1 MMRQRRYLQAGWTL
15 LLTAL
20 LLGLVV
26 RPVGATG
33 RTMRT
38 VGATLVGDRQA
49 RASGST
55 SINGT
60 IYVTKD
66 TLVPIF
72 QSNIEAQVP
81 GAFNSAINSMVS
93 KLPPQDQSWALLMA
107 NTLLQPSVSLV
118 SLTPQ
123 QNGLLATIQLR
134 LYNGDPKPI
143 NASMLIS
150 FSVLNSSTVQVMA
163 KPVSGSPAL
172 VNGPVASFQVPIG
185 QLNSI
190 ATTPTCGASTLALH
204 MLLPVSLASQTG
216 SVAMQGQGK
225 TQTAPLALN
234 APMQP
239 QVTHQSKLGQ
249 RDRTVK
255 NASASTKAYVEIPA
269 SSLAQMGNSIGS
281 MPFGNMTA
289 QNIQISVQ
297 GQYLV
302 ITSDVYLNN
311 SSFKIGT
318 AVTTMVPTASSGN
331 LAVNVL
337 STTFNLFGIFS
348 INENSYNQQIEQTI
362 NSKLDGAL
370 AGKFNVTAAGIG
382 PNSQIPC
389 VASDSLLLTG
399 TTSLG

>member
-1 MMRQRRYLQAGWTL
+1 MRQRRYLQIGWAL

-20 LLGLVV
+20 LLALAVT
-26 RPVGATG
+26 PAGAKGQTA
-33 RTMRT
+33 R
-38 VGATLVGDRQA
+38 RQA
-49 RASGST
+49 LKRAGGST
-55 SINGT
+55 SINAT

-72 QSNIEAQVP
+72 QSNMEAQVP
-81 GAFNSAINSMVS
+81 SAFNSAINNMVS

-118 SLTPQ
+118 SLTAQPK
-123 QNGLLATIQLR
+123 GLLATIQLS
-134 LYNGDPKPI
+134 LYNGDPQPTT
-143 NASMLIS
+143 ASMLIS
-150 FSVLNSSTVQVMA
+150 FSVLNSSTVQVTA
-163 KPVSGSPAL
+163 TPVNGSPAL
-172 VNGPVASFQVPIG
+172 VSGPVASFQVPIG

-204 MLLPVSLASQTG
+204 LLFPVSLGSTG
-216 SVAMQGQGK
+216 STMAIQGQKG
-225 TQTAPLALN
+225 TPALA

-239 QVTHQSKLGQ
+239 QRMGQ
-249 RDRTVK
+249 REQATK
-255 NASASTKAYVEIPA
+255 AGSANTNAYVEIPA
-269 SSLAQMGNSIGS
+269 SSLAQMGSSIGS

-297 GQYLV
+297 GQDLV

-311 SSFKIGT
+311 SSFQIGT
-318 AVTTMVPTASSGN
+318 AVTTMAPTASGGN
-331 LAVNVL
+331 LAVHVL

-362 NSKLDGAL
+362 NSKLNGAL

-382 PNSQIPC
+382 PTGQIPC
-389 VASDSLLLTG
+389 VAGDSLLLTG
-399 TTSLG
+399 TTSLT

>member
-1 MMRQRRYLQAGWTL
+1 MMMRQRRYLQIGWAL

-20 LLGLVV
+20 LLALAVT
-26 RPVGATG
+26 PAGAKG
-33 RTMRT
+33 QAAR
-38 VGATLVGDRQA
+38 RQA
-49 RASGST
+49 LKRAGGST
-55 SINGT
+55 SINAT

-72 QSNIEAQVP
+72 QSNMEAQVP
-81 GAFNSAINSMVS
+81 SAFNSAINNMVS

-118 SLTPQ
+118 SLTAQPK
-123 QNGLLATIQLR
+123 GLLATIQLS
-134 LYNGDPKPI
+134 LYNGDPQPTT
-143 NASMLIS
+143 ASMLIS
-150 FSVLNSSTVQVMA
+150 FSVLNSSTVQVTA
-163 KPVSGSPAL
+163 TPVNGSPAL
-172 VNGPVASFQVPIG
+172 VSGPVASFQVPIG

-204 MLLPVSLASQTG
+204 LLFPVSLGSTG
-216 SVAMQGQGK
+216 STMAIQGQKG
-225 TQTAPLALN
+225 TPALA

-239 QVTHQSKLGQ
+239 QRMGQ
-249 RDRTVK
+249 REQATK
-255 NASASTKAYVEIPA
+255 AGSANTNAYVEIPA
-269 SSLAQMGNSIGS
+269 SSLAQMGSSIGS

-297 GQYLV
+297 GQDLV

-311 SSFKIGT
+311 SSFQIGT
-318 AVTTMVPTASSGN
+318 AVTTMAPTASGGN
-331 LAVNVL
+331 LAVHVL

-362 NSKLDGAL
+362 NSKLNGAL

-382 PNSQIPC
+382 PTGQIPC

-399 TTSLG
+399 TTSLT

>member
-1 MMRQRRYLQAGWTL
+1 MMRQRRYLQIGWAL

-20 LLGLVV
+20 LLALAVT
-26 RPVGATG
+26 PAGAKG
-33 RTMRT
+33 QAAR
-38 VGATLVGDRQA
+38 RQA
-49 RASGST
+49 LKRAGGST
-55 SINGT
+55 SINAT

-72 QSNIEAQVP
+72 QSNMEAQVP
-81 GAFNSAINSMVS
+81 SAFNSAINNMVS

-118 SLTPQ
+118 SLTAQPK
-123 QNGLLATIQLR
+123 GLLATIQLS
-134 LYNGDPKPI
+134 LYNGDPQPTT
-143 NASMLIS
+143 ASMLIS
-150 FSVLNSSTVQVMA
+150 FSVLNSSTVQVTA
-163 KPVSGSPAL
+163 TPVNGSPAL
-172 VNGPVASFQVPIG
+172 VSGPVASFQVPIG

-204 MLLPVSLASQTG
+204 LLFPVSLGSTG
-216 SVAMQGQGK
+216 STMAIQGQKG
-225 TQTAPLALN
+225 TPALA

-239 QVTHQSKLGQ
+239 QRMGQ
-249 RDRTVK
+249 REQETK
-255 NASASTKAYVEIPA
+255 AGSANTNAYVEIPA
-269 SSLAQMGNSIGS
+269 SSLAQMGSSIGS

-297 GQYLV
+297 GQDLV

-311 SSFKIGT
+311 SSFQIGT
-318 AVTTMVPTASSGN
+318 AVTTMAPTASGGN
-331 LAVNVL
+331 LAVHVL

-362 NSKLDGAL
+362 NSKLNGAL

-382 PNSQIPC
+382 PTGQIPC
-389 VASDSLLLTG
+389 VAGDSLLLTG
-399 TTSLG
+399 TTSLT

>member
-1 MMRQRRYLQAGWTL
+1 MMMRQRRYLQIGW
-15 LLTAL
+15 AL
-20 LLGLVV
+20 LLAALLLALAVTPAGAQSQTV
-26 RPVGATG
+26 RQ
-33 RTMRT
+33 
-38 VGATLVGDRQA
+38 QA
-49 RASGST
+49 RSRTGGST
-55 SINGT
+55 SINAT

-72 QSNIEAQVP
+72 QSNMEAQVP
-81 GAFNSAINSMVS
+81 SAFNSAINNMVS

-118 SLTPQ
+118 SLSAQPK
-123 QNGLLATIQLR
+123 GLLATIQLS
-134 LYNGDPKPI
+134 LYNGDPQPTT
-143 NASMLIS
+143 ASMLIS
-150 FSVLNSSTVQVMA
+150 FSVLNSSTVQVTA
-163 KPVSGSPAL
+163 TPVNGSPAL
-172 VNGPVASFQVPIG
+172 VSGPVASFQVPIG

-204 MLLPVSLASQTG
+204 LLFPVSLGSTG
-216 SVAMQGQGK
+216 STMAIQGQKG
-225 TQTAPLALN
+225 TPALA

-239 QVTHQSKLGQ
+239 QRMGQ
-249 RDRTVK
+249 REQAMKTG
-255 NASASTKAYVEIPA
+255 SANTNAYVEIPA
-269 SSLAQMGNSIGS
+269 SSLAQMGSSIGS

-297 GQYLV
+297 GQDLV

-311 SSFKIGT
+311 SSFQIGT
-318 AVTTMVPTASSGN
+318 AVTTMAPTASGGN
-331 LAVNVL
+331 LAVHVL

-362 NSKLDGAL
+362 NSKLNGAL

-382 PNSQIPC
+382 PTSQIPC

-399 TTSLG
+399 TTSLT

>member
-1 MMRQRRYLQAGWTL
+1 MMRQRRYLQIGWAL

-20 LLGLVV
+20 LLALAVT
-26 RPVGATG
+26 PAGAKG
-33 RTMRT
+33 QAAR
-38 VGATLVGDRQA
+38 RQA
-49 RASGST
+49 LKRAGGST
-55 SINGT
+55 SINAT

-72 QSNIEAQVP
+72 QSNMEAQVP
-81 GAFNSAINSMVS
+81 SAFNSAINNMVS

-118 SLTPQ
+118 SLTAQPK
-123 QNGLLATIQLR
+123 GLLATIQLS
-134 LYNGDPKPI
+134 LYNGDPQPTT
-143 NASMLIS
+143 ASMLIS
-150 FSVLNSSTVQVMA
+150 FSVLNSSTVQVTA
-163 KPVSGSPAL
+163 TPVNGSPAL
-172 VNGPVASFQVPIG
+172 VSGPVASFQVPIG

-204 MLLPVSLASQTG
+204 LLFPVSLGSTG
-216 SVAMQGQGK
+216 STMAIQGQKG
-225 TQTAPLALN
+225 TPALA

-239 QVTHQSKLGQ
+239 QRMGQ
-249 RDRTVK
+249 REQETK
-255 NASASTKAYVEIPA
+255 AGSANTNAYVEIPA
-269 SSLAQMGNSIGS
+269 SSLAQMGSSIGS

-297 GQYLV
+297 GQDLV

-311 SSFKIGT
+311 SSFQIGT
-318 AVTTMVPTASSGN
+318 AVTTMAPTASGGN
-331 LAVNVL
+331 LAVHVL

-362 NSKLDGAL
+362 NSKLNGAL

-382 PNSQIPC
+382 PTGQIPC

-399 TTSLG
+399 TTSLT

>member
-1 MMRQRRYLQAGWTL
+1 MMRQRRYLQIGWAL

-20 LLGLVV
+20 LLALAVT
-26 RPVGATG
+26 PAGAKG
-33 RTMRT
+33 QAAR
-38 VGATLVGDRQA
+38 RQA
-49 RASGST
+49 LKRAGGST
-55 SINGT
+55 SINAT

-72 QSNIEAQVP
+72 QSNMEAQVP
-81 GAFNSAINSMVS
+81 SAFNSAINNMVS

-118 SLTPQ
+118 SLTAQPK
-123 QNGLLATIQLR
+123 GLLATIQLS
-134 LYNGDPKPI
+134 LYNGDPQPTT
-143 NASMLIS
+143 ASMLIS
-150 FSVLNSSTVQVMA
+150 FSVLNSSTVQVTA
-163 KPVSGSPAL
+163 TPVNGSPAL
-172 VNGPVASFQVPIG
+172 VSGPVASFQVPIG

-204 MLLPVSLASQTG
+204 LLFPVSLGSTG
-216 SVAMQGQGK
+216 YTMAIQGQKG
-225 TQTAPLALN
+225 TPALA

-239 QVTHQSKLGQ
+239 QRMGQ
-249 RDRTVK
+249 REQETK
-255 NASASTKAYVEIPA
+255 AGSANTNAYVEIPA
-269 SSLAQMGNSIGS
+269 SSLAQMGSSIGS

-297 GQYLV
+297 GQDLV

-311 SSFKIGT
+311 SSFQIGT
-318 AVTTMVPTASSGN
+318 AVTTMAPTASGGN
-331 LAVNVL
+331 LAVHVL

-362 NSKLDGAL
+362 NSKLNGAL

-382 PNSQIPC
+382 PTGQIPC

-399 TTSLG
+399 TTSLT